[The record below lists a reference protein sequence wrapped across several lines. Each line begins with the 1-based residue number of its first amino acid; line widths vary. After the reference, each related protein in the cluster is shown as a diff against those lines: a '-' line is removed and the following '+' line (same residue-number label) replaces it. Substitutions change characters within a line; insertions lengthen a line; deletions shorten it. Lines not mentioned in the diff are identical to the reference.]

1 VKRDIARLKSEEF
14 DLLVI
19 GGGINGC
26 AIARDASLRG
36 AKVALIEKDDFACG
50 ASGKSTKIIHGG
62 IRYLEQCNL
71 NLIYE
76 ALHERGILLRTA
88 PNLVWPLEFIIP
100 VYKGDPRPLIMMR
113 TGVFIYDMLA
123 GRANIN
129 CHRPLKKDE
138 LMLLERGVTSKGLR
152 GGVLYR
158 DAQMDDI
165 RLCLDNAISAYQA
178 GCCAA
183 NKVEAEGFIKRG
195 GQAAGVEAKNTL
207 TGEKFSIRA
216 HCVVNA
222 TGAWS
227 NRLVW
232 ADEPDAPAITR
243 PTKGIHLICRKLTIT
258 RAMLFSARKDKRIF
272 FAIPWRDY
280 TLIGTTDTD
289 FNDSADEVYA
299 TSDDVE
305 YLLNEIRRVFPDE
318 QIDKKGII
326 TTYAGLRP
334 LMNTQGIAP
343 WKVSREHFIKE
354 SDSGLISV
362 VGGKYT
368 TYRRLA
374 EQVVDRV
381 ISSLR
386 AKRSNLCEGN
396 RTFKNCITAS
406 EGPSPAASGE
416 VKGDLRSLIENAVK
430 EEMANSLTDLLARRL
445 QLSNTRSLGLD
456 ALEESANIMSELLG
470 WSFERK
476 EAEIQAYKEEIKKN
490 TACLE

>member
-1 VKRDIARLKSEEF
+1 MKRDITKLKAGQF

-36 AKVALIEKDDFACG
+36 LKVALIEKDDFACG

-62 IRYLEQCNL
+62 IRYLEQFNL

-76 ALHERGILLRTA
+76 ALHERGTLLRTA
-88 PNLVWPLEFIIP
+88 PGMVWPLEFIIP

-123 GRANIN
+123 GRANIH
-129 CHRPLKKDE
+129 CHRPLNKSE
-138 LMLLERGVTSKGLR
+138 LTLFEPSITPKGLR
-152 GGVLYR
+152 GGVMYC

-165 RLCLDNAISAYQA
+165 RLCLDNAISAFDA
-178 GCCAA
+178 GCCVA
-183 NKVEAEGFIKRG
+183 NKVEAENLIKKEGR
-195 GQAAGVEAKNTL
+195 AEGVEAKDAL
-207 TGEKFSIRA
+207 TGEKFAIRA
-216 HCVVNA
+216 QYVVNA

-232 ADEPDAPAITR
+232 ADEPHAAAITR
-243 PTKGIHLICRKLTIT
+243 PTKGIHLIYKKLPIT

-289 FNDSADEVYA
+289 FKGSPDEVYA
-299 TSDDVE
+299 ERSDVE
-305 YLLNEIRRVFPDE
+305 YLLDEIRRVFPDE
-318 QIDKKGII
+318 NISKEGVI

-343 WKVSREHFIKE
+343 WKVSREHYIKE
-354 SDSGLISV
+354 SGSGLISV

-374 EQVVDRV
+374 QQLVDLVARKFEGRV
-381 ISSLR
+381 L
-386 AKRSNLCEGN
+386 KPCE
-396 RTFKNCITAS
+396 TA
-406 EGPSPAASGE
+406 EHGPSAPQKAGE
-416 VKGDLRSLIENAVK
+416 GDLRSRIERAVK
-430 EEMANSLTDLLARRL
+430 DEMANSLKDLLIRRL
-445 QLSNTRSLGLD
+445 QLAMTPSRGLD
-456 ALEESANIMSELLG
+456 VYEDAGRIMGELLG
-470 WSFERK
+470 WSASQVEY
-476 EAEIQAYKEEIKKN
+476 EIQAYKYEIRRN
-490 TACLE
+490 TECLT

>member
-1 VKRDIARLKSEEF
+1 MKRDIGRLKAEDF

-26 AIARDASLRG
+26 AIARDAALRG
-36 AKVALIEKDDFACG
+36 VKTALIEKDDFACG
-50 ASGKSTKIIHGG
+50 ASGKTTKIIHGG
-62 IRYLEQCNL
+62 IRYLEQFNL

-76 ALHERGILLRTA
+76 ALHERGILLRTT
-88 PNLVWPLEFIIP
+88 PRLVHPLEFIIP

-123 GRANIN
+123 GKSNIH
-129 CHRPLKKDE
+129 CHRPLNKDE
-138 LMLLERGVTSKGLR
+138 IMLLECDIASKGLK
-152 GGVLYR
+152 GGVLYC

-178 GCCAA
+178 GCCVA
-183 NKVEAEGFIKRG
+183 NKVEAEGFIKSEGRVVG
-195 GQAAGVEAKNTL
+195 AEAKDIL
-207 TGEKFSIRA
+207 KGEKFAIRA
-216 HCVVNA
+216 QCIVNA

-232 ADEPDAPAITR
+232 ADEPHSPAITR
-243 PTKGIHLICRKLTIT
+243 PTKGIHLVYRKLPVT

-289 FNDSADEVYA
+289 FNGSCDEVYA

-318 QIDKKGII
+318 QIDKNGII

-334 LMNTQGIAP
+334 LMNTQGVAP

-354 SDSGLISV
+354 SGSGLISV

-374 EQVVDRV
+374 EQVGNIV
-381 ISSLR
+381 SLR
-386 AKRSNLCEGN
+386 GAERRSNL
-396 RTFKNCITAS
+396 KKCITAS
-406 EGPSPAASGE
+406 VGPSQSAPGAG
-416 VKGDLRSLIENAVK
+416 KGDLRSLIEHAVK
-430 EEMANSLTDLLARRL
+430 EEMANSLKDLLIRRL
-445 QLSNTRSLGLD
+445 QLATTPSLGLD
-456 ALEESANIMSELLG
+456 VLEDSARIMGGFLD
-470 WSFERK
+470 WSAVQK
-476 EAEIQAYKEEIKKN
+476 EYEIQTYKYEIRKN
-490 TACLE
+490 TSCLK

>member
-1 VKRDIARLKSEEF
+1 MKRDIAKLKAGHF

-36 AKVALIEKDDFACG
+36 LTTALIEKDDFACG

-62 IRYLEQCNL
+62 IRYLEQFNL

-76 ALHERGILLRTA
+76 ALHERGTLLRTA
-88 PNLVWPLEFIIP
+88 SQLVWPLEFIIP

-123 GRANIN
+123 GRANIH
-129 CHRPLKKDE
+129 CHRPLDKSE
-138 LMLLERGVTSKGLR
+138 LTLFEPSITPKGLK
-152 GGVLYR
+152 GGVMYC

-165 RLCLDNAISAYQA
+165 RLCLDNAISASEA
-178 GCCAA
+178 GCCIA
-183 NKVEAEGFIKRG
+183 NKVEAEGLVKKEGRV
-195 GQAAGVEAKNTL
+195 AGVEAKDTL
-207 TGEKFSIRA
+207 TGEKFTIRA
-216 HCVVNA
+216 QYVVNA

-232 ADEPDAPAITR
+232 ADEPHAPAITR
-243 PTKGIHLICRKLTIT
+243 PTKGIHLVYKKLPIT

-289 FNDSADEVYA
+289 FNGPPDEVYA
-299 TSDDVE
+299 ERSDVE
-305 YLLNEIRRVFPDE
+305 YLLDEIRRVFPDE
-318 QIDKKGII
+318 NISKEGVI

-343 WKVSREHFIKE
+343 WKVSREHYIKE
-354 SDSGLISV
+354 SGSGLISV

-374 EQVVDRV
+374 QQLVDLVARKFEG
-381 ISSLR
+381 R
-386 AKRSNLCEGN
+386 ALKSCE
-396 RTFKNCITAS
+396 TA
-406 EGPSPAASGE
+406 EHGPVAPQKAGE
-416 VKGDLRSLIENAVK
+416 GDLRSRIERAVK
-430 EEMANSLTDLLARRL
+430 DEMANSLKDLLIRRL
-445 QLSNTRSLGLD
+445 QLAMTPSRGLD
-456 ALEESANIMSELLG
+456 VYEEAGRIMGELLD
-470 WSFERK
+470 WTLAQRDY
-476 EAEIQAYKEEIKKN
+476 EIQSYKYEIRKN
-490 TACLE
+490 MECLKVNNH